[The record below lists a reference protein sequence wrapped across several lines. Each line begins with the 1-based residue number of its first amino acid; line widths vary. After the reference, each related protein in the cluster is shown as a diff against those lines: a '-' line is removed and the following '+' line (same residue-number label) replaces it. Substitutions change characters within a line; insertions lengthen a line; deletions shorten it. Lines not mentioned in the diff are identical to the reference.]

1 MMRRNG
7 IVLWVALTVAAMPLA
22 CTSSSLTRFKIVYLD
37 MDGTLL
43 NKRHEIP
50 EQTSKALERY
60 RRCGGK
66 VGIASGRTAEQVSVY
81 LPKIRPNMPLVL
93 FYGAVTTDPSG
104 ERNLFVQTLGLEP
117 SLPIVREALKDP
129 DVRLV
134 VVHYADK
141 TFTDSR
147 LKDVQ
152 DIMGKSQIQVNET
165 PADLPGRMETFGNAP
180 VKVMLIVKRGTAD
193 AVCRR
198 LAPHVPTTVKAL
210 PTSGLTVEIFSAKA
224 NKLNAIDAILKTHAL
239 SRRDLLVVGD
249 SGNDV
254 EMVGGIPAGI
264 AMGNCHPK
272 TCKEALLIAHD
283 NDSDAIPRI
292 IESLAIGPDCPI
304 DNEKQ
309 DAP

>member
-1 MMRRNG
+1 MRRSG
-7 IVLWVALTVAAMPLA
+7 FLLWVTLAIAAIPLA
-22 CTSSSLTRFKIVYLD
+22 CTSASMTRFKVVYLD

-43 NKRHEIP
+43 NKQHEIP
-50 EQTSKALERY
+50 ERTSRALERY
-60 RRCGGK
+60 RQCGGK
-66 VGIASGRTAEQVSVY
+66 VGIATGRTAEQVSAY

-93 FYGAVTTDPSG
+93 FNGAITTDSSG
-104 ERNLFVQTLGLEP
+104 EKNLSVQTLSLMP
-117 SLPIVREALKDP
+117 SLPMVKAALEDP

-147 LKDVQ
+147 LEEVQ
-152 DIMGKSQIQVNET
+152 DIMGNSHIQVNET
-165 PADLPGRMETFGNAP
+165 PADLPRRMETFGKTP
-180 VKVMLIVKRGTAD
+180 VKVMLIVKKGTAD
-193 AVCRR
+193 TVCQR
-198 LAPHVPTTVKAL
+198 LAPHIPTTAKAL

-224 NKLNAIDAILKTHAL
+224 NKLNAIDAVLKTHAL

-254 EMVGGIPAGI
+254 EMVGGVPAGI

-283 NDSDAIPRI
+283 NNSDAIPRI
-292 IESLAIGPDCPI
+292 LESLAMGPDCPI
-304 DNEKQ
+304 DNDKQ
-309 DAP
+309 DTP

>member
-7 IVLWVALTVAAMPLA
+7 LVLWVALAIAAMPLA
-22 CTSSSLTRFKIVYLD
+22 CTSASLTRFKVVYLD

-43 NKRHEIP
+43 NKKHEIP
-50 EQTSKALERY
+50 EQTSRALERY

-66 VGIASGRTAEQVSVY
+66 VGIASGRTAEQVAPY

-93 FYGAVTTDPSG
+93 FNGAVTTDPSG
-104 ERNLFVQTLGLEP
+104 KRILSAQSLGLEP
-117 SLPIVREALKDP
+117 SLPIVKEALTDP

-147 LKDVQ
+147 LSDVQ
-152 DIMGKSQIQVNET
+152 DIMGASHIQVNET
-165 PADLPGRMETFGNAP
+165 PTDLPRRMETYKDAP
-180 VKVMLIVKRGTAD
+180 VKVMLIVKKGTAD

-198 LAPHVPTTVKAL
+198 LAPHVPTTAKAL

-224 NKLNAIDAILKTHAL
+224 NKLIAIDAVLKTHTL

-254 EMVGGIPAGI
+254 EMVGGVPAGI

-283 NDSDAIPRI
+283 NDSDAIERI

-304 DNEKQ
+304 DTKKQ